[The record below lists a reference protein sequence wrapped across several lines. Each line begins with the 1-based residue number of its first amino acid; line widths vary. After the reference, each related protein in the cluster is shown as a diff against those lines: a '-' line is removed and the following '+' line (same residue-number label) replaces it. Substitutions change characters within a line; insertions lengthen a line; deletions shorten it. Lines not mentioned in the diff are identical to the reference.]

1 MFNIVYVLAP
11 ANLATGGPE
20 LLHQL
25 CAELRSIGIN
35 AVMFYVNNHNKNI
48 CPQPEV
54 YKKYEVPYASNIV
67 DVDGCAFIIPE
78 TMIEEVYAIKR
89 GKKYIWWLSVDN
101 AYNRCIRFYDK
112 AEKKEEKIKKVI
124 ELISMFADILKN
136 DVIHLVQS
144 EYACNHCQYLGISD
158 DKIKYLGDYLRDEF
172 IENALKPCG
181 IEKQNMVAYN
191 PKKGKEFT
199 EKLISLTPDIEW
211 IPLQGL
217 TPDEMSLLLRSVK
230 VYIDFGEH
238 PGMDRIPREAAISGC
253 CVITGRRGAAAY
265 NEDVPILEK
274 YKFDDNAENVHYE
287 VIAKIR
293 DIFDNYEQYARDFDD
308 YREFIKKQ
316 KNKFKSDVRKIFG
329 DL

>member
-1 MFNIVYVLAP
+1 MFSIVYILAP

-25 CAELRSIGIN
+25 CAELRRIGIN
-35 AVMFYVNNHNKNI
+35 ALMYYTNHDKRDV

-54 YKKYEVPYASNIV
+54 YKKYEVPYVSDIV
-67 DVDGCAFIIPE
+67 DIDNCAYVIPE
-78 TMIEEVYAIKR
+78 TMIEVLPAIKK

-101 AYNRCIRFYDK
+101 AYNRCVHFYDK
-112 AEKKEEKIKKVI
+112 AKNKDEKIKRII
-124 ELISMFADILKN
+124 ELISMFAGILKN

-144 EYACNHCQYLGISD
+144 EYARNHCQHLGISD
-158 DKIKYLGDYLRDEF
+158 DKIRYLGDYLRDEF
-172 IENALKPCG
+172 IENALKPCE
-181 IEKQNMVAYN
+181 IQKQNMVAYN
-191 PKKGKEFT
+191 PKKGKEVT
-199 EKLISLTPDIEW
+199 EKLISLASDIDW
-211 IPLQGL
+211 VPLQGL

-253 CVITGRRGAAAY
+253 CVITGRKGAAVY
-265 NEDVPILEK
+265 HEDVPILDK

-287 VIAKIR
+287 VIAKIK
-293 DIFDNYEQYARDFDD
+293 DIFNNYEQYSSDFDD

-316 KNKFKSDVRKIFG
+316 KNKFKLDVRTIFG